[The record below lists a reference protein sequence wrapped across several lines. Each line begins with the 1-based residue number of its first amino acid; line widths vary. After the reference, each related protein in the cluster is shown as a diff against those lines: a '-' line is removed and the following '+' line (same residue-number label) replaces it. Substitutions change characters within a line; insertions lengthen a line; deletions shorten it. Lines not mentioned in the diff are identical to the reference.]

1 MHATLVVMNDG
12 TKWIIG
18 TGVAVI
24 ASVVGSAVA
33 VIAVVVTLVG
43 GVREDLRDVRA
54 DMRSMHAAIGGV
66 RDDMHAATGGL
77 RDDMYAAVEGLRDE
91 MHTAIE
97 GLRDDMRED
106 HARFDARLDALEVAV
121 GKVDQRLQTIER
133 VVLPAREAGE

>member
-1 MHATLVVMNDG
+1 MNND

-24 ASVVGSAVA
+24 ASVVGSAMA

-43 GVREDLRDVRA
+43 GVREDLRDVREDMRSMHA
-54 DMRSMHAAIGGV
+54 DMRSMHAVIEGL
-66 RDDMHAATGGL
+66 RDDMHAA
-77 RDDMYAAVEGLRDE
+77 V
-91 MHTAIE
+91 E

-106 HARFDARLDALEVAV
+106 HARFDTRLDALEVAF

-133 VVLPAREAGE
+133 VVLPAPEAGE